1 MIFKE
6 GNRDVRN
13 APHRSNEHYTGSKN
27 RPLVLGLTMASRFI
41 LLLFV
46 LLTVMATSSSAQD
59 SDTSQVGRKVLNKA
73 IPVYPDL
80 ARRMHISGVVKL
92 RATIAPNGTVRSI
105 ERVGGNPVL
114 IKAAQDAVTKWR
126 YVSDPEETQE
136 TIELRF
142 GTPAISPAEQR

>member
-1 MIFKE
+1 
-6 GNRDVRN
+6 
-13 APHRSNEHYTGSKN
+13 
-27 RPLVLGLTMASRFI
+27 MASRFI

-46 LLTVMATSSSAQD
+46 LVTVAATSSSAQD
-59 SDTSQVGRKVLNKA
+59 SDTSQVERKVLSKA

-80 ARRMHISGVVKL
+80 ARRTHISGVVKL

-105 ERVGGNPVL
+105 EPVGGNPVL

-126 YVSDPEETQE
+126 YVSAPEETRE

-142 GTPAISPAEQR
+142 GTPAISSAEQR

>member
-1 MIFKE
+1 
-6 GNRDVRN
+6 
-13 APHRSNEHYTGSKN
+13 
-27 RPLVLGLTMASRFI
+27 MASRFI

-46 LLTVMATSSSAQD
+46 LLTVVATSSSAQD